1 MTIGLETRL
10 REVLGKKT
18 VEALSEGLGL
28 DTVGDLLGHYPFRY
42 AQRGERTDLGALQ
55 IGEDVTVAAQVR
67 AAIPKSFV
75 PKASAHDRGGRGGR
89 PGGKP
94 RDLLEVIVADE
105 AGRSLTLTFFNQPW
119 RAKELVAGRW
129 GLFAGKVAQF
139 RGRLQLNSPQYRLLA
154 EDAVAGPADTAVSAI
169 EEFAGTLIPVYP
181 ATAEIPTWNIAKAI
195 HTVLD
200 MVPNPPDPLPRSL
213 RESLNLLDYGT
224 ALRQIHRPDSHEALG
239 AAKKRLKWQEALVLQ
254 AVLVRRKAEAAG
266 EAATAYARGG
276 ALLEAFD
283 ARLPFALTEGQ
294 RQVGDEIAAE
304 LAGEHPMH
312 RLLQGDVG
320 SGKTLVA
327 LRAML
332 QVVAHGGQAALLAP
346 TEVLAAQHH
355 RSIVE
360 MLGDLARGGADL
372 IAELENS
379 SGRGAPPEATR
390 VALLTGSATAAQRRT
405 VLDEVKTNTAGIV
418 IGTHALLYDGVDF
431 AELGF
436 VVVDEQHRFGV
447 EQRDALRAKA
457 SRTPH
462 TLVMTATPIPRTV
475 AMTVYGDLET
485 SRLTEL
491 PAGRTPIAT
500 HVVPYT
506 DQRWMAR
513 TWNRVREEVAAGRQA
528 YVVCPRVGD
537 SDQKTANGDEPEAFV
552 ETDGDKRP
560 PLAVVDV
567 IEQLRAGALSGLR
580 LGLLHGRLDA
590 DEKDRVMRAYAAGE
604 IDVLVATTVI
614 EVGVNVP
621 NATAMV
627 VLDAERFGISQLHQ
641 LRGRVGRGAHPGLC
655 LLVSEAAEGSSSR
668 ERLDAVAS
676 TTDGF
681 ALAELD
687 LEQRREGDVLGAA
700 QSGMK
705 SHVKLL
711 SLLKDADIIEA
722 ARAAATE
729 LIRADPKLKAEPG
742 LAALVDDLAAD
753 RGEFL
758 EKG

>member
-1 MTIGLETRL
+1 MTTGLHTPL
-10 REVLGKKT
+10 SEVLGKKT
-18 VEALSEGLGL
+18 AKALGEGLGL
-28 DTVGDLLGHYPFRY
+28 DTAGDLLGHYPFRY
-42 AQRGERTDLGALQ
+42 AQRGERTDLGALR

-67 AAIPKSFV
+67 AAVVKKFEPK
-75 PKASAHDRGGRGGR
+75 PAKARR
-89 PGGKP
+89 PGPAK
-94 RDLLEVIVADE
+94 RERTRELLEVIVADE
-105 AGRSLTLTFFNQPW
+105 SGRTLTLTYFNQTW
-119 RAKELVAGRW
+119 RTKDLVAGRW

-139 RGRLQLNSPQYRLLA
+139 RGRLQLNSPQYQLLP
-154 EDAVAGPADTAVSAI
+154 EDAADPSGAI
-169 EEFAGTLIPVYP
+169 EEFAGSLIPVYH
-181 ATAEIPTWNIAKAI
+181 ATAEIPTWNIAKAVR
-195 HTVLD
+195 TVLD
-200 MVPNPPDPLPRSL
+200 LVPRPPDPFPGDL
-213 RESLNLLDYGT
+213 RQRLDLVDYGT
-224 ALRQIHRPDSHEALG
+224 ALRQIHRPDSHASLG
-239 AAKKRLKWQEALVLQ
+239 TAKKRLKWQEALVLQ
-254 AVLVRRKAEAAG
+254 AVLVRRKAETAA
-266 EAATAYARGG
+266 EAATPYPTGG
-276 ALLEAFD
+276 AILDAFD
-283 ARLPFALTEGQ
+283 ARLPFDLTAGQ
-294 RQVGDEIAAE
+294 REVGAEIAAE
-304 LAGEHPMH
+304 LARAHPMH

-355 RSIVE
+355 RSITE
-360 MLGDLARGGADL
+360 MLGDLARGEDDL
-372 IAELENS
+372 LAELANS
-379 SGRGAPPEATR
+379 SGKGTPDEVTR

-405 VLDEVKTNTAGIV
+405 VLEEVRTGAAGIV
-418 IGTHALLYDGVDF
+418 IGTHALLYDGVEF
-431 AELGF
+431 ADLGL

-457 SRTPH
+457 QRPPH

-491 PAGRTPIAT
+491 PAGRVPIAT

-506 DQRWMAR
+506 DQRWMRR
-513 TWNRVREEVAAGRQA
+513 TWDRIREEVAAGRQA
-528 YVVCPRVGD
+528 YVVCPRVGGE
-537 SDQKTANGDEPEAFV
+537 DQKPGGEDTGADA
-552 ETDGDKRP
+552 DKRP
-560 PLAVVDV
+560 PLAVTDV
-567 IEQLRAGALSGLR
+567 IGQLREGPLHGLR

-590 DEKDRVMRAYAAGE
+590 DEKDRAMRAYAAGD

-641 LRGRVGRGAHPGLC
+641 LRGRVGRGDHAGLC
-655 LLVSEAAEGSSSR
+655 LLVSEVPEGSTSR

-700 QSGMK
+700 QSGVK

-711 SLLKDADIIEA
+711 SLLKDADIIA
-722 ARAAATE
+722 DARSAAAG
-729 LIRADPKLKAEPG
+729 LIEADPDLKGEPAF
-742 LAALVDDLAAD
+742 AALVHDLAAD
-753 RGEFL
+753 RGEYL

>member
-1 MTIGLETRL
+1 MTIGLDTRL

-55 IGEDVTVAAQVR
+55 IGEDVTVTAQVR
-67 AAIPKSFV
+67 AAVQKSFV
-75 PKASAHDRGGRGGR
+75 PKGQRRGSR

-105 AGRSLTLTFFNQPW
+105 GGRTLTLTFFNQSW

-139 RGRLQLNSPQYRLLA
+139 RGRLQLNSPQYQLLA
-154 EDAVAGPADTAVSAI
+154 EDATDPSSAI

-181 ATAEIPTWNIAKAI
+181 ATAELPTWNIAKAI

-200 MVPNPPDPLPRSL
+200 MVPDPPDPLPRAL
-213 RESLNLLDYGT
+213 RERLSLLGYGT

-239 AAKKRLKWQEALVLQ
+239 AAKKRLKWQEALVMQ

-266 EAATAYARGG
+266 ESATAYALGG
-276 ALLEAFD
+276 ALPEAFD

-355 RSIVE
+355 RSIVD
-360 MLGDLARGGADL
+360 MLGDLAKGS
-372 IAELENS
+372 EL
-379 SGRGAPPEATR
+379 GAPPEATR

-405 VLDEVKTNTAGIV
+405 VLDEVKTNAAGIV

-431 AELGF
+431 ADLGF

-457 SRTPH
+457 DRPPH

-506 DQRWMAR
+506 DQRWMTR

-528 YVVCPRVGD
+528 YVVCPRVGGED
-537 SDQKTANGDEPEAFV
+537 AEDNGA
-552 ETDGDKRP
+552 GSDKRP

-567 IEQLRAGALSGLR
+567 IEQLRGGALNGLR

-604 IDVLVATTVI
+604 LDVLVATTVI

-641 LRGRVGRGAHPGLC
+641 LRGRVGRGSHPGLC
-655 LLVSEAAEGSSSR
+655 LLVSEAPEGSSSR

-711 SLLKDADIIEA
+711 SLLRDADIIEA
-722 ARAAATE
+722 ARAEATM
-729 LIRADPKLKAEPG
+729 LIDADPQLKGEPG
-742 LAALVDDLAAD
+742 LAVLVDDLAAD

>member
-1 MTIGLETRL
+1 MTIGLDTRL
-10 REVLGKKT
+10 KQVLGKAT
-18 VEALSEGLGL
+18 VKALGEGLGL
-28 DTVGDLLGHYPFRY
+28 ETVGDLLGHYPFRY
-42 AQRGERTDLGALQ
+42 AQRGERTDLSALEL
-55 IGEDVTVAAQVR
+55 GEDVTVAAQVR
-67 AAIPKSFV
+67 AAVTKKFV
-75 PKASAHDRGGRGGR
+75 PKGRGNAPR
-89 PGGKP
+89 QGKP

-105 AGRSLTLTFFNQPW
+105 AGRSLTLTFFNQAW
-119 RAKELVAGRW
+119 RAKDLVAGRW

-139 RGRLQLNSPQYRLLA
+139 RGRLQLNSPQYQLLA
-154 EDAVAGPADTAVSAI
+154 EDAADPASAI

-181 ATAEIPTWNIAKAI
+181 ATAELPTWNIAKAV

-200 MVPNPPDPLPRSL
+200 LVPNPPDPLPRSV
-213 RESLNLLDYGT
+213 RERLGLLDYGK
-224 ALRQIHRPDSHEALG
+224 ALRQIHRPDSHEFLG
-239 AAKKRLKWQEALVLQ
+239 AARKRLKWQEALVMQ

-266 EAATAYARGG
+266 ETATAYPRGG
-276 ALLEAFD
+276 AIADAFD
-283 ARLPFALTEGQ
+283 ARLPFTLTAGQ

-304 LAGEHPMH
+304 LACERPPVSHSRPDSSEHCAPMH

-360 MLGDLARGGADL
+360 MLGDLARGG
-372 IAELENS
+372 EL
-379 SGRGAPPEATR
+379 GAPPEATQ
-390 VALLTGSATAAQRRT
+390 VVLLTGSATAAQRRGT
-405 VLDEVKTNTAGIV
+405 LEAVKSNAAGIV

-457 SRTPH
+457 ERPPH

-491 PAGRTPIAT
+491 PAGRSPIAT

-506 DQRWMAR
+506 DQRWMQRA
-513 TWNRVREEVAAGRQA
+513 WSRVREEVAAGRQA
-528 YVVCPRVGD
+528 YVVCPRVG
-537 SDQKTANGDEPEAFV
+537 GEEA
-552 ETDGDKRP
+552 EDAAGDKRP
-560 PLAVVDV
+560 PLAVTEVV
-567 IEQLRAGALSGLR
+567 EQLRNGALQGLR

-641 LRGRVGRGAHPGLC
+641 LRGRVGRGTHPGLC
-655 LLVSEAAEGSSSR
+655 LLVSEVPEGTSSR
-668 ERLDAVAS
+668 DRLEAVAS

-722 ARAAATE
+722 ARAEAAA
-729 LIRADPKLKAEPG
+729 LIDADPGLKGEPDF
-742 LAALVDDLAAD
+742 AALVDDLAAD
-753 RGEFL
+753 RGDYL

>member
-1 MTIGLETRL
+1 MTIGLDTRL

-18 VEALSEGLGL
+18 SEALSEGLGL

-42 AQRGERTDLGALQ
+42 AQRGERTDLGALE
-55 IGEDVTVAAQVR
+55 IGEEVTVAAQVR

-75 PKASAHDRGGRGGR
+75 PKGRGRGGR

-105 AGRSLTLTFFNQPW
+105 AGRTLTLTFFNQAW

-139 RGRLQLNSPQYRLLA
+139 RGRLQLNSPQYQLLA
-154 EDAVAGPADTAVSAI
+154 EDAVTGPADSAASAI

-200 MVPNPPDPLPRSL
+200 MVPDPPDPLPRSL
-213 RESLNLLDYGT
+213 RERLSLLGYGT
-224 ALRQIHRPDSHEALG
+224 ALRQVHRPDSHEALG
-239 AAKKRLKWQEALVLQ
+239 AARRRLKWQEALVLQ

-266 EAATAYARGG
+266 EAATAYPRGG
-276 ALLEAFD
+276 VLPEAFD
-283 ARLPFALTEGQ
+283 SRLPFALTEGQ
-294 RQVGDEIAAE
+294 RRVGDEIADE

-360 MLGDLARGGADL
+360 MLGDLARGG
-372 IAELENS
+372 EL
-379 SGRGAPPEATR
+379 GAPPEATR

-418 IGTHALLYDGVDF
+418 VGTHALLYDGVDF
-431 AELGF
+431 ADLGF

-457 SRTPH
+457 DRPPH

-528 YVVCPRVGD
+528 YVVCPRVGET
-537 SDQKTANGDEPEAFV
+537 DQKTNGGDEAAAFA

-567 IEQLRAGALSGLR
+567 IEQLRGSALSGLR

-590 DEKDRVMRAYAAGE
+590 DEKDRVMRGYAVGE

-641 LRGRVGRGAHPGLC
+641 LRGRVGRGSHPGLC

-722 ARAAATE
+722 ARAEATE
-729 LIRADPKLKAEPG
+729 LIGADPELKGEPG
-742 LAALVDDLAAD
+742 LAVLVDDLAAD

>member
-1 MTIGLETRL
+1 MTIGLDTRL
-10 REVLGKKT
+10 KEVLGKAT
-18 VEALSEGLGL
+18 VKALGEGLGL
-28 DTVGDLLGHYPFRY
+28 ETVGDLLGHYPFRY
-42 AQRGERTDLGALQ
+42 AQRGERTDLSALEL
-55 IGEDVTVAAQVR
+55 GEDVTVAAQVR
-67 AAIPKSFV
+67 AAVKKSFV
-75 PKASAHDRGGRGGR
+75 PKGRGRGPR

-105 AGRSLTLTFFNQPW
+105 AGRSLTLTFFNQSW
-119 RAKELVAGRW
+119 RAKDLVAGRW

-139 RGRLQLNSPQYRLLA
+139 RGRLQLNSPQYQLLA
-154 EDAVAGPADTAVSAI
+154 EDAADPGSAI

-181 ATAEIPTWNIAKAI
+181 ATAELPTWNIAKAV

-200 MVPNPPDPLPRSL
+200 LVPNPPDPLPGSVRERLSL
-213 RESLNLLDYGT
+213 LAYGT
-224 ALRQIHRPDSHEALG
+224 ALRQIHRPDSHEFLG
-239 AAKKRLKWQEALVLQ
+239 AAKKRLKWQEALVMQ
-254 AVLVRRKAEAAG
+254 AVLVRRKAESAG
-266 EAATAYARGG
+266 EAATGYPRGG
-276 ALLEAFD
+276 AIADAFD
-283 ARLPFALTEGQ
+283 ARLPFTLTAGQ
-294 RQVGDEIAAE
+294 RQVGDEIADE

-360 MLGDLARGGADL
+360 MLGDLARGG
-372 IAELENS
+372 EL
-379 SGRGAPPEATR
+379 GAPPEATQ
-390 VALLTGSATAAQRRT
+390 VVLLTGSATAAQRRGT
-405 VLDEVKTNTAGIV
+405 LEAVKSNAAGIV

-431 AELGF
+431 ADLGL

-457 SRTPH
+457 QRPPH

-491 PAGRTPIAT
+491 PAGRVPIAT

-506 DQRWMAR
+506 DQRWMQR
-513 TWNRVREEVAAGRQA
+513 TWSRVREEVGAGRQA
-528 YVVCPRVGD
+528 YVVCPRVGGDDAED
-537 SDQKTANGDEPEAFV
+537 SA
-552 ETDGDKRP
+552 GDKRP
-560 PLAVVDV
+560 PLAVTDV
-567 IEQLRAGALSGLR
+567 IEQLRNGPLQGLR

-641 LRGRVGRGAHPGLC
+641 LRGRVGRGTHPGLC
-655 LLVSEAAEGSSSR
+655 LLVSEVPEGTSSR
-668 ERLDAVAS
+668 ERLEAVAS

-722 ARAAATE
+722 ARAEATA
-729 LIRADPKLKAEPG
+729 LIDADPGLKGEPDF
-742 LAALVDDLAAD
+742 AALVDDLAAD
-753 RGEFL
+753 RGDYL

>member
-1 MTIGLETRL
+1 MTIGLDTRL

-55 IGEDVTVAAQVR
+55 IGEDVTVTAQVR
-67 AAIPKSFV
+67 AAVQKSFV
-75 PKASAHDRGGRGGR
+75 PKGQRRGSR

-105 AGRSLTLTFFNQPW
+105 GGRTLTLTFFNQSW

-139 RGRLQLNSPQYRLLA
+139 RGRLQLNSPQYQLLA
-154 EDAVAGPADTAVSAI
+154 EDATDPSSAI

-181 ATAEIPTWNIAKAI
+181 ATAELPTWNIAKAI

-200 MVPNPPDPLPRSL
+200 MVPDPPDPLPRSL
-213 RESLNLLDYGT
+213 RERLSLLGYGT
-224 ALRQIHRPDSHEALG
+224 ALRQIHRPDSHEFLG
-239 AAKKRLKWQEALVLQ
+239 AAKKRLKWQEALVMQ

-266 EAATAYARGG
+266 ESATAYERGG
-276 ALLEAFD
+276 ALPEAFD

-294 RQVGDEIAAE
+294 RQVGEEIAAE

-355 RSIVE
+355 RSIVD
-360 MLGDLARGGADL
+360 MLGDLAKGG
-372 IAELENS
+372 EL
-379 SGRGAPPEATR
+379 GAPPEATR

-405 VLDEVKTNTAGIV
+405 VLDEVKTNAAGIV

-431 AELGF
+431 ADLGF

-457 SRTPH
+457 DRPPH

-528 YVVCPRVGD
+528 YVVCPRVGGDDAED
-537 SDQKTANGDEPEAFV
+537 SGAGS
-552 ETDGDKRP
+552 DKRP

-567 IEQLRAGALSGLR
+567 IEQLRGGALNGLR

-604 IDVLVATTVI
+604 LDVLVATTVI

-641 LRGRVGRGAHPGLC
+641 LRGRVGRGSHPGLC
-655 LLVSEAAEGSSSR
+655 LLVSEAPEGSSSR

-722 ARAAATE
+722 ARAEATM
-729 LIRADPKLKAEPG
+729 LIDADPQLKGEPG
-742 LAALVDDLAAD
+742 LAVLVDDLAAD

>member
-1 MTIGLETRL
+1 MTIGLDTRL

-18 VEALSEGLGL
+18 VDALSEGLGL

-42 AQRGERTDLGALQ
+42 AQRGEQTDLGALQ
-55 IGEDVTVAAQVR
+55 IGEDVTVTAQVR
-67 AAIPKSFV
+67 AAVKKSFV
-75 PKASAHDRGGRGGR
+75 PKGRGSR
-89 PGGKP
+89 QPGGKP
-94 RDLLEVIVADE
+94 RDLLEVVVADE
-105 AGRSLTLTFFNQPW
+105 GGRSLTLTFFNQSW

-139 RGRLQLNSPQYRLLA
+139 RGRLQLNSPQYQLLA
-154 EDAVAGPADTAVSAI
+154 EDAADPSSAI
-169 EEFAGTLIPVYP
+169 EEFAGSLIPVYP
-181 ATAEIPTWNIAKAI
+181 ATAELPTWNIAKAI
-195 HTVLD
+195 HTVLGL
-200 MVPNPPDPLPRSL
+200 VKSPPDPLPASL
-213 RESLNLLDYGT
+213 RDRLSLLGYGT
-224 ALRQIHRPDSHEALG
+224 ALHQIHRPDSHEALG
-239 AAKKRLKWQEALVLQ
+239 AAKKRLKWQEALVMQ

-266 EAATAYARGG
+266 DSATAYAPGG
-276 ALLEAFD
+276 ALPDAFD
-283 ARLPFALTEGQ
+283 ARLPFALTDGQ
-294 RQVGDEIAAE
+294 RQVGAEIAAE

-360 MLGDLARGGADL
+360 MLGDLAQGG
-372 IAELENS
+372 EL
-379 SGRGAPPEATR
+379 GAPPEATR

-431 AELGF
+431 ADLGF

-457 SRTPH
+457 NRTPH

-506 DQRWMAR
+506 DQRWMTR

-528 YVVCPRVGD
+528 YVVCPRVGGEDAED
-537 SDQKTANGDEPEAFV
+537 SGAS
-552 ETDGDKRP
+552 DKRP

-590 DEKDRVMRAYAAGE
+590 DEKDRVMRAYSAGDL
-604 IDVLVATTVI
+604 DVLVATTVI

-655 LLVSEAAEGSSSR
+655 LLVSEAAEGTSSR

-722 ARAAATE
+722 ARAEATA
-729 LIRADPKLKAEPG
+729 LIDADPKLAGEPG

>member
-10 REVLGKKT
+10 REVLDKKS
-18 VEALSEGLGL
+18 VEKLGEELDL
-28 DTVGDLLGHYPFRY
+28 DTIGDLLGHYPFRY
-42 AQRGERTDLGALQ
+42 IGQGERPDLGRLA
-55 IGEDVTVAAQVR
+55 IGEEVTVFAEVR
-67 AAIPKSFV
+67 AAVARKYQPK
-75 PKASAHDRGGRGGR
+75 R
-89 PGGKP
+89 PGKKA
-94 RDLLEVIVADE
+94 RRAERLEVVIADE
-105 AGRSLTLTFFNQPW
+105 DGRTLTLVYFNQPW
-119 RAKELVAGRW
+119 LKEHLTAGKQ
-129 GLFAGKVAQF
+129 GLFVGKVGQF
-139 RGRLQLNSPQYRLLA
+139 NGRLQLNSPQHFLVDEWNVTSGLL
-154 EDAVAGPADTAVSAI
+154 
-169 EEFAGTLIPVYP
+169 PVYP
-181 ATAEIPTWNIAKAI
+181 GTAELPSWKIMKAV
-195 HTVLD
+195 HTVLGL
-200 MVPNPPDPLPRSL
+200 VPGLADPLPREIRSRL
-213 RESLNLLDYGT
+213 GLLGYGE
-224 ALRQIHRPDSHEALG
+224 ALRRIHRPETHEVLG

-254 AVLVRRKAEAAG
+254 TVLVRRKAESLA
-266 EAATAYARGG
+266 EAATPYPAGG
-276 ALLEAFD
+276 AILDAFD
-283 ARLPFALTEGQ
+283 ARLPFDLTAGQ
-294 RQVGDEIAAE
+294 RRVGAEIAAE
-304 LAGEHPMH
+304 IAQPHPMH

-355 RSIVE
+355 RSIAE
-360 MLGDLARGGADL
+360 MLGDLANGGQL
-372 IAELENS
+372 
-379 SGRGAPPEATR
+379 GAPPEATQ
-390 VALLTGSATAAQRRT
+390 VVLLTGSATAAQRRP
-405 VLDEVKTNTAGIV
+405 VLDAVRTGAAGIV

-431 AELGF
+431 ADLGLA
-436 VVVDEQHRFGV
+436 VVDEQHRFGV

-457 SRTPH
+457 QRPPH

-506 DQRWMAR
+506 DQRWMQR
-513 TWNRVREEVAAGRQA
+513 TWARLREEVAAGRQA

-537 SDQKTANGDEPEAFV
+537 DQKNDDDLGGA
-552 ETDGDKRP
+552 DGDKRP
-560 PLAVVDV
+560 PLAVTDV
-567 IEQLRAGALSGLR
+567 IEQLRGGPLQGLR

-700 QSGMK
+700 QSGVK

-711 SLLKDADIIEA
+711 SLLKDADIIEE
-722 ARAAATE
+722 ARAEAAA
-729 LIRADPKLKAEPG
+729 LIGADPDLRGEPAF
-742 LAALVDDLAAD
+742 AALVDDLAAD

>member
-1 MTIGLETRL
+1 MTIGLDTRL

-55 IGEDVTVAAQVR
+55 IGEDVTVTAQVR
-67 AAIPKSFV
+67 AAVQKSFV
-75 PKASAHDRGGRGGR
+75 PKGQKRGSR
-89 PGGKP
+89 PGGRP

-105 AGRSLTLTFFNQPW
+105 GGRTLTLTFFNQSW

-139 RGRLQLNSPQYRLLA
+139 RGRLQLNSPQYQLLA
-154 EDAVAGPADTAVSAI
+154 EDATDPSSAI

-200 MVPNPPDPLPRSL
+200 MVPDPPDPLPRPLRDRLSL
-213 RESLNLLDYGT
+213 LGYGT

-239 AAKKRLKWQEALVLQ
+239 AAKKRLKWQEALVMQ

-266 EAATAYARGG
+266 ESATAYAQGG

-294 RQVGDEIAAE
+294 RQVGAEIAAE

-355 RSIVE
+355 RSIVD
-360 MLGDLARGGADL
+360 MLGDLARGG
-372 IAELENS
+372 EL
-379 SGRGAPPEATR
+379 GAPPEATR

-405 VLDEVKTNTAGIV
+405 VLEEVKTNTAGIV
-418 IGTHALLYDGVDF
+418 IGTHALLYEGVDF
-431 AELGF
+431 ADLGF

-457 SRTPH
+457 DRPPH

-506 DQRWMAR
+506 DQRWMTR

-528 YVVCPRVGD
+528 YVVCPRVGGD
-537 SDQKTANGDEPEAFV
+537 DAEDNGGN
-552 ETDGDKRP
+552 GDKRP

-567 IEQLRAGALSGLR
+567 VEQLRGGALNGLR

-590 DEKDRVMRAYAAGE
+590 DEKDRVMRAYAAAE
-604 IDVLVATTVI
+604 LDVLVATTVI

-655 LLVSEAAEGSSSR
+655 LLVSEAPEGSSSR

-722 ARAAATE
+722 ARAEATA
-729 LIRADPKLKAEPG
+729 LIDADPQLKGEPG

>member
-10 REVLGKKT
+10 REVLDKKT
-18 VEALSEGLGL
+18 VEKLGEALGI
-28 DTVGDLLGHYPFRY
+28 DTIGDLLGHYPFRY
-42 AQRGERTDLGALQ
+42 IGQGERPDLGRLT
-55 IGEDVTVAAQVR
+55 IGEEVTVFAEVR
-67 AAIPKSFV
+67 AAVARKYQPK
-75 PKASAHDRGGRGGR
+75 R
-89 PGGKP
+89 PGQKA
-94 RDLLEVIVADE
+94 RRAERLEVVIADE
-105 AGRSLTLTFFNQPW
+105 DGRTLTLVYFNQPW
-119 RAKELVAGRW
+119 LKEHLTTGKQ
-129 GLFAGKVAQF
+129 GLFVGKVGQF
-139 RGRLQLNSPQYRLLA
+139 NGRLQLNSPQHFLVEEWNVTGGLL
-154 EDAVAGPADTAVSAI
+154 
-169 EEFAGTLIPVYP
+169 PVYP
-181 ATAEIPTWNIAKAI
+181 GTAELPSWKIMKAV
-195 HTVLD
+195 HTALGL
-200 MVPNPPDPLPRSL
+200 VPDLADPLPREIRSRL
-213 RESLNLLDYGT
+213 GLLGYGE
-224 ALRQIHRPDSHEALG
+224 ALHRIHRPESHEALG
-239 AAKKRLKWQEALVLQ
+239 AARKRLKWQEALVLQ
-254 AVLVRRKAEAAG
+254 TVLVRRKSASLAEAATPY
-266 EAATAYARGG
+266 ETGG
-276 ALLEAFD
+276 AILDAFD
-283 ARLPFALTEGQ
+283 ARLPFDLTAGQ
-294 RQVGDEIAAE
+294 RQVGAEIADEIARA
-304 LAGEHPMH
+304 HPMH

-346 TEVLAAQHH
+346 TEVLAGQHH
-355 RSIVE
+355 RSIAE
-360 MLGDLARGGADL
+360 MLGDLAHGG
-372 IAELENS
+372 EL
-379 SGRGAPPEATR
+379 GAPQEATR

-405 VLDEVKTNTAGIV
+405 VIDEVKTGAAGIV

-431 AELGF
+431 ADLGL

-447 EQRDALRAKA
+447 EQRDTLRAKA
-457 SRTPH
+457 KRPPH

-506 DQRWMAR
+506 DQRWMRRAWSR
-513 TWNRVREEVAAGRQA
+513 LREEVEAGRQA

-537 SDQKTANGDEPEAFV
+537 DQK
-552 ETDGDKRP
+552 DGDDLGGADGDRRP
-560 PLAVVDV
+560 PLAVTDV
-567 IEQLRAGALSGLR
+567 IEQLRSGPLEGLT
-580 LGLLHGRLDA
+580 LGLLHGRLDS

-655 LLVSEAAEGSSSR
+655 LLVSEVPEGTSSR

-700 QSGMK
+700 QSGVK

-722 ARAAATE
+722 ARAEATA
-729 LIRADPKLKAEPG
+729 LIDADPDLRGEPAF
-742 LAALVDDLAAD
+742 AALVDDLASD
-753 RGEFL
+753 RGEYL

>member
-1 MTIGLETRL
+1 MTIGLDTRL
-10 REVLGKKT
+10 REVLGKAT
-18 VEALSEGLGL
+18 AQTLADGLGL
-28 DTVGDLLGHYPFRY
+28 ETAGDLLGHYPFRY
-42 AQRGERTDLGALQ
+42 AQRGERTDLGSLAL
-55 IGEDVTVAAQVR
+55 GEEVTVAAQVR
-67 AAIPKSFV
+67 AAVKKTFTP
-75 PKASAHDRGGRGGR
+75 RGGKARR
-89 PGGKP
+89 

-105 AGRSLTLTFFNQPW
+105 AGRSLTLTFFNQSW
-119 RAKELVAGRW
+119 RAKELTAGRW

-139 RGRLQLNSPQYRLLA
+139 RGRLQLNSPQYQLLA
-154 EDAVAGPADTAVSAI
+154 EDADDQAGAI

-181 ATAEIPTWNIAKAI
+181 ATAELPTWNIAKAVR
-195 HTVLD
+195 TVLD
-200 MVPNPPDPLPRSL
+200 LVPSPPDPLPGTVRGRL
-213 RESLNLLDYGT
+213 GLLDYGT

-254 AVLVRRKAEAAG
+254 TVLVRRKAASAA
-266 EAATAYARGG
+266 EAATPYPRGG
-276 ALLEAFD
+276 AILDAFD
-283 ARLPFALTEGQ
+283 ERLPFERTAGQ
-294 RQVGDEIAAE
+294 IQVGAEIAAE
-304 LAGEHPMH
+304 IARPHPMH

-355 RSIVE
+355 RSITE
-360 MLGDLARGGADL
+360 MLGDLAEGGAL
-372 IAELENS
+372 
-379 SGRGAPPEATR
+379 GAPPEATR
-390 VALLTGSATAAQRRT
+390 VALLTGSATAAQRRA
-405 VLDEVKTNTAGIV
+405 VLEDVGSGAAEIV
-418 IGTHALLYDGVDF
+418 VGTHALLYEGVDF
-431 AELGF
+431 ADLGL

-447 EQRDALRAKA
+447 EQRDTLRAKA
-457 SRTPH
+457 GRPPH

-491 PAGRTPIAT
+491 PAGRSPIAT

-506 DQRWMAR
+506 DQRWMQR
-513 TWNRVREEVAAGRQA
+513 TWDRVREEVAAGRQA

-537 SDQKTANGDEPEAFV
+537 TEPKTEGDR
-552 ETDGDKRP
+552 RP
-560 PLAVVDV
+560 PLAVIEV
-567 IEQLRAGALSGLR
+567 IEQLREGPLQGLR

-604 IDVLVATTVI
+604 VDVLVATTVI

-627 VLDAERFGISQLHQ
+627 ILDAERFGISQLHQ
-641 LRGRVGRGAHPGLC
+641 LRGRVGRGTHPGLC
-655 LLVSEAAEGSSSR
+655 LLVSEAHEASTSR

-700 QSGMK
+700 QSGVK

-711 SLLKDADIIEA
+711 SLLKDADIIADARAEA
-722 ARAAATE
+722 AA
-729 LIRADPKLKAEPG
+729 LIGADPSLESEPRF
-742 LAALVDDLAAD
+742 AALVDDLAAD
-753 RGEFL
+753 RGEYL

>member
-1 MTIGLETRL
+1 MTIGLDTRL

-55 IGEDVTVAAQVR
+55 IGEDVTVTAQVR
-67 AAIPKSFV
+67 AAVQKSFV
-75 PKASAHDRGGRGGR
+75 PKGQRRGSR

-105 AGRSLTLTFFNQPW
+105 GGRTLTLTFFNQSW

-139 RGRLQLNSPQYRLLA
+139 RGRLQLNSPQYQLLA
-154 EDAVAGPADTAVSAI
+154 EDATDPSSAI

-181 ATAEIPTWNIAKAI
+181 ATAELPTWNIAKAI

-200 MVPNPPDPLPRSL
+200 MVPDPPDPLPRAL
-213 RESLNLLDYGT
+213 RERLSLLGYGT

-239 AAKKRLKWQEALVLQ
+239 AAKKRLKWQEALVMQ

-266 EAATAYARGG
+266 ESATAYALGG
-276 ALLEAFD
+276 ALPEAFD

-355 RSIVE
+355 RSIVD
-360 MLGDLARGGADL
+360 MLGDLAKGS
-372 IAELENS
+372 EL
-379 SGRGAPPEATR
+379 GAPPEATR

-405 VLDEVKTNTAGIV
+405 VLDEVKTNAAGIV

-431 AELGF
+431 ADLGF

-457 SRTPH
+457 DRPPH

-506 DQRWMAR
+506 DQRWMTR

-528 YVVCPRVGD
+528 YVVCPRVGGED
-537 SDQKTANGDEPEAFV
+537 AEDNGA
-552 ETDGDKRP
+552 GSDKRP

-567 IEQLRAGALSGLR
+567 IEQLRGGALNGLR

-604 IDVLVATTVI
+604 LDVLVATTVI

-641 LRGRVGRGAHPGLC
+641 LRGRVGRGSHPGLC
-655 LLVSEAAEGSSSR
+655 LLVSEAPEGSSSR

-722 ARAAATE
+722 ARAEATA
-729 LIRADPKLKAEPG
+729 LIDADPQLKGEPG

>member
-1 MTIGLETRL
+1 MTIGLETPL
-10 REVLGKKT
+10 REVLDKKT
-18 VEALSEGLGL
+18 SERLGEELGLG
-28 DTVGDLLGHYPFRY
+28 TIGDLLGHYPFRY
-42 AQRGERTDLGALQ
+42 IGQGERPDLGRLA
-55 IGEDVTVAAQVR
+55 IGEEVTVFAEVR
-67 AAIPKSFV
+67 AAVARRYQPK
-75 PKASAHDRGGRGGR
+75 R
-89 PGGKP
+89 PGQKA
-94 RDLLEVIVADE
+94 RRAERLEVVIADE
-105 AGRSLTLTFFNQPW
+105 DGRTLTLVYFNQPW
-119 RAKELVAGRW
+119 LKEHLTTGKQ
-129 GLFAGKVAQF
+129 GLFVGKVGQF
-139 RGRLQLNSPQYRLLA
+139 NGRLQLNSPQHFLVDEWNVTSGLL
-154 EDAVAGPADTAVSAI
+154 
-169 EEFAGTLIPVYP
+169 PVYRG
-181 ATAEIPTWNIAKAI
+181 TAELPSWKIMKAV
-195 HTVLD
+195 HTVLGL
-200 MVPNPPDPLPRSL
+200 VPDLADPLPREL
-213 RESLNLLDYGT
+213 RSRLGLLGYGE
-224 ALRQIHRPDSHEALG
+224 ALHRIHRPETHEVLG
-239 AAKKRLKWQEALVLQ
+239 AARKRLKWQEALVLQ
-254 AVLVRRKAEAAG
+254 TVLVRRKAESLA
-266 EAATAYARGG
+266 EAATPYPAGG
-276 ALLEAFD
+276 AILDAFD
-283 ARLPFALTEGQ
+283 ARLPFDLTAGQ
-294 RQVGDEIAAE
+294 RQVGAELEAEIAKA
-304 LAGEHPMH
+304 HPMH

-355 RSIVE
+355 RSVVE
-360 MLGDLARGGADL
+360 MLGDLARGG
-372 IAELENS
+372 EL
-379 SGRGAPPEATR
+379 GAPPEATR
-390 VALLTGSATAAQRRT
+390 VALLTGSATAARRRT
-405 VLDEVKTNTAGIV
+405 VLDEVKTGAAGIV

-431 AELGF
+431 ADLGL

-457 SRTPH
+457 QRPPH

-491 PAGRTPIAT
+491 PAGRSPIAT

-506 DQRWMAR
+506 DQRWMQRAWSR
-513 TWNRVREEVAAGRQA
+513 LREEAAAGRQA
-528 YVVCPRVGD
+528 YVVCPRVGGED
-537 SDQKTANGDEPEAFV
+537 
-552 ETDGDKRP
+552 TDDAGGDKRP
-560 PLAVVDV
+560 PLAVTDV
-567 IEQLRAGALSGLR
+567 IEQLRGGPLQDLR

-604 IDVLVATTVI
+604 LDVLVATTVI

-655 LLVSEAAEGSSSR
+655 LLVSEAPEGGSSR

-700 QSGMK
+700 QSGVK

-722 ARAAATE
+722 ARAEASA
-729 LIRADPKLKAEPG
+729 LIDADPDLRGEPAF
-742 LAALVDDLAAD
+742 AALVEDLAAD
-753 RGEFL
+753 RGEYL

>member
-1 MTIGLETRL
+1 MTIGLDTRL

-18 VEALSEGLGL
+18 GDKLSEGLGL
-28 DTVGDLLGHYPFRY
+28 ETVGDLLGHYPFRN
-42 AQRGERTDLGALQ
+42 ATRGESTDLGSLRV
-55 IGEDVTVAAQVR
+55 GDEVTVAAQVR
-67 AAIPKSFV
+67 AATVKKFY
-75 PKASAHDRGGRGGR
+75 PKAGRAGSYGR
-89 PGGKP
+89 KP
-94 RDLLEVIVADE
+94 RDKPRELLEVIVSDQF
-105 AGRSLTLTFFNQPW
+105 GRTLSLTFFSQSW

-129 GLFAGKVAQF
+129 GLFAGKVADF
-139 RGRLQLNSPQYRLLA
+139 RGRLQLNSPQYQLLA
-154 EDAVAGPADTAVSAI
+154 EDAADPSSAI
-169 EEFAGTLIPVYP
+169 EEFAGALIPVYP
-181 ATAEIPTWNIAKAI
+181 ATADLPSWNIAKAVK
-195 HTVLD
+195 TVLD
-200 MVPNPPDPLPRSL
+200 LVTDLPDPLPRSIRAERHL
-213 RESLNLLDYGT
+213 MGYTT
-224 ALRQIHRPDSHEALG
+224 ALRQIHRPESHELNG
-239 AAKKRLKWQEALVLQ
+239 AAKKRLKWQEALVMQ
-254 AVLVRRKAEAAG
+254 AVLVRRKAESAG

-276 ALLEAFD
+276 ALPDAFD
-283 ARLPFALTEGQ
+283 ARLPFTLTEGQ

-355 RSIVE
+355 RSIVD
-360 MLGDLARGGADL
+360 MLGDLAKGG
-372 IAELENS
+372 EL
-379 SGRGAPPEATR
+379 GAPPEATR
-390 VALLTGSATAAQRRT
+390 VALLTGSASAAQRRT
-405 VLDEVKTNTAGIV
+405 FLDEVKTNTAGIV

-431 AELGF
+431 ADLGF

-457 SRTPH
+457 DRTPH

-491 PAGRTPIAT
+491 PAGRIPIAT

-506 DQRWMAR
+506 DSRWMTRA
-513 TWNRVREEVAAGRQA
+513 WNRIREEVAAGRQA
-528 YVVCPRVGD
+528 YVVCPRVGGED
-537 SDQKTANGDEPEAFV
+537 AEEKE
-552 ETDGDKRP
+552 GDKRP
-560 PLAVVDV
+560 PLAVTDV
-567 IEQLRAGALSGLR
+567 IEQLQNGALQGLR
-580 LGLLHGRLDA
+580 LALLHGRLDA

-641 LRGRVGRGAHPGLC
+641 LRGRVGRGAHAGLC
-655 LLVSEAAEGSSSR
+655 LLVSEAPEGSSSR

-722 ARAAATE
+722 ARADAAA
-729 LIRADPKLKAEPG
+729 LIGADPTLAGEPG
-742 LAALVDDLAAD
+742 FAALVDDLAAD
-753 RGEFL
+753 RGDYL